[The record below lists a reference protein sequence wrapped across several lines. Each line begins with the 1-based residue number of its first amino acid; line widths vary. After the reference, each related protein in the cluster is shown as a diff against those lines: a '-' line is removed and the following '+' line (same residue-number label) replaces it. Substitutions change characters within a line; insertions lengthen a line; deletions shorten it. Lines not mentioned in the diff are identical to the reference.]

1 MLCYRHVS
9 VTMKN
14 YRPEM
19 VLGGT
24 PQSPVTEGGLAIRV
38 GSFSG
43 KPITPK
49 SRRAGSNLGPAAGG
63 AEPLGSKSKA
73 TYSKVCI
80 AVKYS
85 QCNPGARHQ
94 TLDCDP
100 LCPCCNGVAVSHFNA
115 ASQMNAPCI

>member
-1 MLCYRHVS
+1 MILWCRHVS

-19 VLGGT
+19 VLGGA

-49 SRRAGSNLGPAAGG
+49 SRRGASNLGGP
-63 AEPLGSKSKA
+63 EPSGKNSKSKA
-73 TYSKVCI
+73 IFSKVC
-80 AVKYS
+80 
-85 QCNPGARHQ
+85 
-94 TLDCDP
+94 T
-100 LCPCCNGVAVSHFNA
+100 AVSVRTLALVPDSSSACYLLLLYSVAGNY
-115 ASQMNAPCI
+115 MLRK